1 MKKLI
6 ISLKSSTEV
15 MNNIEKAFK
24 AAKNGKLKDHFEI
37 SFDNKKDFEKFI
49 RNISILRF
57 IIHYKPHSIYELSK
71 ILEKDLSNL
80 NKIIKFYE
88 DIGVITLKKYKR
100 EGREVN
106 KPIVNFEIIEFNLA
120 A

>member
-6 ISLKSSTEV
+6 ISLKTSTQV
-15 MNNIEKAFK
+15 LDDFKKAFQD
-24 AAKNGKLKDHFEI
+24 AKNGNLKDHFEI
-37 SFDNKKDFEKFI
+37 SFDNKRDFEKFI

-71 ILEKDLSNL
+71 LLEKDISNL
-80 NKIIKFYE
+80 NKIIQFYE
-88 DIGVITLKKYKR
+88 NLGVIIIKKNMFD
-100 EGREVN
+100 GREVN
-106 KPIVNFEIIEFNLA
+106 KPIVKYEKIEFNLA